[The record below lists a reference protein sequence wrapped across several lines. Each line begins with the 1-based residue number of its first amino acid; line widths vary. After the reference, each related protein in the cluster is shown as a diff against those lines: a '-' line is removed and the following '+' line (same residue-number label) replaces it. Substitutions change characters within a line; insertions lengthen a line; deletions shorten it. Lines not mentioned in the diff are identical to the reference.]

1 MTDRKRSKSE
11 ERSYA
16 ALMGEICDLEHLH
29 RTMQLKKRVL
39 PPAWDQVEKGCP
51 VRPRKTRMTIGL
63 DAETARWFRAM
74 GTGYQ
79 ARINAVLRIYMLARK
94 SKEIEGQGD
103 RSWNY
108 DPI

>member
-39 PPAWDQVEKGCP
+39 PPGLCP
-51 VRPRKTRMTIGL
+51 NGWCRRPR
-63 DAETARWFRAM
+63 AEPRRSAARGRW
-74 GTGYQ
+74 
-79 ARINAVLRIYMLARK
+79 
-94 SKEIEGQGD
+94 
-103 RSWNY
+103 
-108 DPI
+108 